1 MQLESLE
8 LMARYNVWA
17 TKKLNLILQ
26 TVSDTDFFQDNGL
39 FFGSIFATL
48 NHLLVGEHYLWYP
61 RFSAHSSAK
70 PTPKLKLNTIIE
82 TDRTLLIKEL
92 EDKASNWLQLID
104 VIKSKTIPQDLNYQT
119 STGQQM
125 SLPYLATLMHV
136 FNHGTHHRGQITAAL
151 TAMGY
156 ACPELDL
163 VYMLIDEKNDPVD

>member
-1 MQLESLE
+1 MQLENLE

-61 RFSAHSSAK
+61 RFSAHTS
-70 PTPKLKLNTIIE
+70 PKLKLNAIIE
-82 TDRTLLIKEL
+82 TDRTLLIKEV

-104 VIKSKTIPQDLNYQT
+104 VIKSKTIPQDLIYQT

-136 FNHGTHHRGQITAAL
+136 FNHGTHHRGQINGAL
-151 TAMGY
+151 TDMGY
-156 ACPELDL
+156 TCPELDL

>member
-26 TVSDTDFFQDNGL
+26 TVSDADFFQDNGL

-61 RFSAHSSAK
+61 RFSAHTSS
-70 PTPKLKLNTIIE
+70 KLKLNAIIE

-92 EDKASNWLQLID
+92 EDKASHWLQLID
-104 VIKSKTIPQDLNYQT
+104 VIKSKTIPQDLIYQT

>member
-26 TVSDTDFFQDNGL
+26 TVSDADFFQDNGS

-70 PTPKLKLNTIIE
+70 LTPKLNTIIE

-92 EDKASNWLQLID
+92 ENKASNWLQLIN

-125 SLPYLATLMHV
+125 ALPYLATLMHV